1 MNTISK
7 IQISIAILSF
17 ISAVGF
23 GIAGFITPPP
33 GEIHDS
39 VLYLI
44 AQFLLLTA
52 SIFGVGA
59 MFSLNKKKD
68 FNNGI
73 ARSTDTR
80 NC

>member
-1 MNTISK
+1 MKTITK
-7 IQISIAILSF
+7 IQTAVAVASF
-17 ISAVGF
+17 IAAIGF
-23 GIAGFITPPP
+23 GIAGFTIPPP

-59 MFSLNKKKD
+59 MFTHSKEKETP
-68 FNNGI
+68 
-73 ARSTDTR
+73 SES
-80 NC
+80 